1 MRIRLSA
8 AYNRPAD
15 RLKRLYEETGKNRG
29 YAAFASH
36 FSSIP
41 CNFGGCIRA
50 EACTKITCRCSLSR
64 RFFPVPCGTMLGRVH
79 ALEPRICPD
88 TGSQ

>member
-1 MRIRLSA
+1 MRIRLSPA
-8 AYNRPAD
+8 HNRPAD

-41 CNFGGCIRA
+41 CNFGGCIWA
-50 EACTKITCRCSLSR
+50 EAWTKITCRCSLSP
-64 RFFPVPCGTMLGRVH
+64 RFFLVPLY
-79 ALEPRICPD
+79 